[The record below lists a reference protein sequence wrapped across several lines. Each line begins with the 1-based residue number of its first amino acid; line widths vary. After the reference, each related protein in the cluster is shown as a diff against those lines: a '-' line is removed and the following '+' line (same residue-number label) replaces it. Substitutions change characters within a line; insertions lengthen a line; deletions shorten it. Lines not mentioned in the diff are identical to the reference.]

1 MEGSELKS
9 YCPQNIKLAVA
20 VYFQDWGQQADLP
33 DSRLAKQLQVIQKSG
48 IKHINNTFRNTV
60 YTSTIY
66 HRAIV
71 RNWISKSLTNPNHPG
86 FCVCI
91 YDTNISAHL

>member
-20 VYFQDWGQQADLP
+20 GYFQDWGQQADLP

-48 IKHINNTFRNTV
+48 IKHINNTFRNTEYILV
-60 YTSTIY
+60 QYTIEPLLGIGSQNRSPT
-66 HRAIV
+66 
-71 RNWISKSLTNPNHPG
+71 LQ
-86 FCVCI
+86 
-91 YDTNISAHL
+91 